1 MAYGRRRRTVK
12 RGNNRRRR
20 GTSLYGASRFTRYAN
35 MAYTAYRGV
44 RMLKG
49 LVNVEKKLY
58 TKSIVSTPTIAG
70 TVQVLTDMAAGD
82 DVNNRNGNSILAK
95 YILYSGTAT
104 MPESEY
110 TQTVRFIILQD
121 LKNEGSLPSPS
132 DILETVNVNSPMNAD
147 AVDRFWIIAD
157 KKFTL
162 NSGGGESKPI
172 NIFRRLNF
180 HIKYDGVLAADYDT
194 NTLLL
199 LTVSTGT
206 SAPPTITGYSRLAFY
221 DN

>member
-1 MAYGRRRRTVK
+1 MAYGRRRRSVK
-12 RGNNRRRR
+12 RGNQRRRR
-20 GTSLYGASRFTRYAN
+20 STTMYGASRFSRYAN

-44 RMLKG
+44 RLLKG

-58 TKSIVSTPTIAG
+58 TVPLTSIPTNTG
-70 TVQVLTDMAAGD
+70 VVQVLSAMAAGD

-95 YILYSGTAT
+95 YVLYSGTAT
-104 MPESEY
+104 MPNGEY
-110 TQTVRFIILQD
+110 TQTVRFMILQD
-121 LKNEGSLPSPS
+121 LKNEGSLPAVT
-132 DILETVNVNSPMNAD
+132 DILETSNVNAPLNAD
-147 AVDRFWIIAD
+147 SVDRFWILAD

-172 NIFRRLNF
+172 NVFRRLNF
-180 HIKYDGVLAADYDT
+180 HIKYDGTSAADYDT
-194 NTLLL
+194 NSIIL
-199 LTVSTGT
+199 LTISDAT